1 MALNTP
7 TVFNVSLNFRLNW
20 EGNFRTLE
28 EGAEHTLRNP
38 AIMASSAG
46 EVASKLRADPEF
58 VRQFRDAYG
67 RGPDAAAV
75 LDAIATY
82 ERSLVTPGSRFD
94 RWLAGEADAITP
106 EELSGYQVFKSLGCI
121 TCHQGVNVGGNLFQ
135 RHGIFHP
142 LGSPEPV
149 LLRVPSLRNVRNH
162 STLFPRRQRANVA
175 GGCEDDGYGPTRSCA
190 DRTAN
195 RRHRR
200 IPQHADGHLPRSV
213 GATSQCHVARRPRV
227 PMRNLPG
234 VLGFSLLLALLTWLL
249 LRGIDTNAPAYAMTL
264 RAFDDYALAEASL
277 HRDVLQARAGLLR
290 DYDSF
295 VSAVQAMQDAVNRLR
310 SHAQTEGLD
319 AGPVDRLAA
328 AVVQQEDLMERFK
341 TSNALLQNSLS
352 YVGLLSTS
360 PAFRA
365 NDAQL
370 ASAADALA
378 AAVLYVSRDTSNDA
392 LKTLQERIDRFA
404 EQAATVGPDAEVAR
418 AMLAHA
424 RLLYEQLPAIDE
436 TLKSFIAVPSRQPST
451 ETRALFS
458 RHRSMVEA
466 VEQRFRL
473 LLYLVSLLLL
483 IMLVLL
489 GLRLRAPCRCTAT
502 ARGI

>member
-1 MALNTP
+1 M
-7 TVFNVSLNFRLNW
+7 
-20 EGNFRTLE
+20 
-28 EGAEHTLRNP
+28 
-38 AIMASSAG
+38 
-46 EVASKLRADPEF
+46 
-58 VRQFRDAYG
+58 
-67 RGPDAAAV
+67 
-75 LDAIATY
+75 
-82 ERSLVTPGSRFD
+82 
-94 RWLAGEADAITP
+94 
-106 EELSGYQVFKSLGCI
+106 
-121 TCHQGVNVGGNLFQ
+121 
-135 RHGIFHP
+135 
-142 LGSPEPV
+142 
-149 LLRVPSLRNVRNH
+149 
-162 STLFPRRQRANVA
+162 PRRAQA
-175 GGCEDDGYGPTRSCA
+175 
-190 DRTAN
+190 
-195 RRHRR
+195 
-200 IPQHADGHLPRSV
+200 PRSDEEF
-213 GATSQCHVARRPRV
+213 TSA
-227 PMRNLPG
+227 
-234 VLGFSLLLALLTWLL
+234 LGFSLLLALLTWLL

-264 RAFDDYALAEASL
+264 RAFDDYVLAEASL

-295 VSAVQAMQDAVNRLR
+295 VSAVQAMQDAVDRLR

-319 AGPVDRLAA
+319 VRPVDRLAA

-370 ASAADALA
+370 ASAARRLWRRPFST
-378 AAVLYVSRDTSNDA
+378 SRATHQTTPSRRSRNGSIG
-392 LKTLQERIDRFA
+392 LRSKRP
-404 EQAATVGPDAEVAR
+404 TVGPDAEVAR

-436 TLKSFIAVPSRQPST
+436 TLKSFIAAPSRQPLE

-483 IMLVLL
+483 IMLLLL
-489 GLRLRAPCRCTAT
+489 GLRLRARAVALRRRAAFEHVIAENSTRLINCSPAETGGAAKAG
-502 ARGI
+502 ARRVQPGDRRRPRLCSAGRKTPRLHNGLRTEMGSRRAGRIRR